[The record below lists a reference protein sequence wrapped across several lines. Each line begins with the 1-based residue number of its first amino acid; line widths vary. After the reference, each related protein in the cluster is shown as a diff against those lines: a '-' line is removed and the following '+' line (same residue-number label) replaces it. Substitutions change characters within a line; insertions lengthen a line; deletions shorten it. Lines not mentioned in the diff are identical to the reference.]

1 MNSLGLDEIQRE
13 QLPAWPRAEDS
24 APGRGRQTWDTAGA
38 APLPTCLLARGS
50 EPVLPPPAAP
60 PDAGAKRST
69 LNRPSQF
76 SPVPLPSRERESGE
90 SDSGGLEEKGR
101 MVGRACRSRRSF
113 THEIRP
119 ARGSKGPLL
128 GEGGENGTQI
138 LSPARYDCFSRR
150 AYGVVL
156 KKKINR
162 IFKKSYPSFTPL
174 CWHVVRCS
182 HRSLRGEIL
191 TASPPEPPPPPRRHR
206 RGRRAPPPP
215 SLPAQGGCSPPGERR
230 LRHRLSGARRLP
242 SLECEL
248 FSGTSGHI

>member
-1 MNSLGLDEIQRE
+1 
-13 QLPAWPRAEDS
+13 
-24 APGRGRQTWDTAGA
+24 
-38 APLPTCLLARGS
+38 
-50 EPVLPPPAAP
+50 
-60 PDAGAKRST
+60 
-69 LNRPSQF
+69 
-76 SPVPLPSRERESGE
+76 
-90 SDSGGLEEKGR
+90 

-191 TASPPEPPPPPRRHR
+191 TASPPEPPPPPDGTDGAA
-206 RGRRAPPPP
+206 GRPPPLLCRHKEGAAP
-215 SLPAQGGCSPPGERR
+215 RVSAVFGTGCRELVACQVLSASSFQALLVISSP
-230 LRHRLSGARRLP
+230 
-242 SLECEL
+242 
-248 FSGTSGHI
+248 